1 MKLLPLCEERG
12 VHRIAFVGATKHA
25 GKTTAMNAFLREL
38 AASSESQRSAR
49 SAQAY
54 TLESQHALES
64 QQGWHSSGQSPR
76 EIAGATVGVCS
87 IGLDGERLDA
97 ILGLAKPPVE
107 VAAGTLVATAE
118 RAISAAS
125 APLEWL
131 FATGIPS
138 PLGEVV
144 VVRATEPTN
153 VLLAGVRSRQHV
165 ATVMEALTR
174 FGADYV
180 LVDGAFDRVAA
191 AAPGLVDAVVLAVGA
206 VSGRT
211 VDEVVRHAAYVSQR
225 FLLPPASPEVRA
237 LFADAVASDHIGI
250 AYASGATRL
259 LPRERSAEF
268 AHGLFA
274 THEEDGSAVTAVYVP
289 GAVGDRLLQAAVAS
303 ANRVTV
309 VVAHPAQL
317 LAEEKALSSYW
328 QKGHSL
334 AVWTPLPLLAIA
346 ANPVHILGH
355 ALDRRELL
363 REMATAFPDVAVYD
377 AREG

>member
-12 VHRIAFVGATKHA
+12 LRRIAFVGATKHA
-25 GKTTAMNAFLREL
+25 GKTTAMNAFLREF
-38 AASSESQRSAR
+38 AASSESQRSPTSTQAHGFESPSVQPFR
-49 SAQAY
+49 GGSA
-54 TLESQHALES
+54 SDIVR
-64 QQGWHSSGQSPR
+64 P
-76 EIAGATVGVCS
+76 TVGICS

-118 RAISAAS
+118 RAIAAAS

-131 FATGIPS
+131 FATGIHS

-144 VVRATEPTN
+144 VVRATESTN

-165 ATVMEALTR
+165 ATVMEALRR

-211 VDEVVRHAAYVSQR
+211 VSEVVRHAAYVSQR

-250 AYASGATRL
+250 AYASGVTRL
-259 LPRERSAEF
+259 FPREQSAEF

-274 THEEDGSAVTAVYVP
+274 ANEADGSAVTAVYVP
-289 GAVGDRLLQAAVAS
+289 GAVGDRLLQAAVS
-303 ANRVTV
+303 SERPVTV

-328 QKGHSL
+328 QKGHTL
-334 AVWTPLPLLAIA
+334 VVWTPLPLLAIA

-355 ALDRRELL
+355 ALDRGELL
-363 REMATAFPDVAVYD
+363 REMSAAFPNVAVYD
-377 AREG
+377 ALEG